1 VALCVAVGKSA
12 PRALSL
18 LRRERE
24 RRGWTQAYL
33 AERLEVDPA
42 YISRWERGVVSPTGL
57 HRRRLCEVLERD
69 AEELGLLPPAEGVE
83 EVAPAA
89 APASGSTRRVAIR
102 AGGTAVLAL
111 ALMLCSADT
120 APPSAS
126 PAASSRRWPT
136 ERYDLDA
143 PSDVV
148 RAVQLLL
155 IAHGQD
161 VGPTGPD
168 GIYGAATQA
177 GVQSFQRA
185 SGLRVSGEVDAP
197 TWERLASPL
206 RRGSRGPQVEALQRM
221 LRAADPG
228 LTLPIDGRYEAG
240 TEAAVRRFQEARRLS
255 ASGTADLDTWCLLVG
270 GRR

>member
-1 VALCVAVGKSA
+1 MALCVAVGKSA
-12 PRALSL
+12 PRALGL

-42 YISRWERGVVSPTGL
+42 YISRWERGVVSPTGQ

-69 AEELGLLPPAEGVE
+69 AEELGLLPPAEAE
-83 EVAPAA
+83 EAATAA
-89 APASGSTRRVAIR
+89 APAFGSTRRVAIR
-102 AGGTAVLAL
+102 AGATAVLAL
-111 ALMLCSADT
+111 TLMLCSADT
-120 APPSAS
+120 APRSAS

-143 PSDVV
+143 QSDAV

-185 SGLRVSGEVDAP
+185 SGLRVSGEVDAR
-197 TWERLASPL
+197 TWERLATPL
-206 RRGSRGPQVEALQRM
+206 GPGSRGPQVEALQRM

-240 TEAAVRRFQEARRLS
+240 TETAVRRFQEARRLS

-270 GRR
+270 GRL